1 MARADG
7 LSSQPVD
14 NLAHAVVGAALG
26 RAVAGRNVPAA
37 GWIGAVAAN
46 APDWSELFLGFRPF
60 RGSLGYYTLHRGITH
75 SFIGAAIESAAIT
88 GVLWGLFALLRR
100 RIGAVSLL
108 TLAALVT
115 LTVWSHVYMDWQ
127 GSYGLRPWLPWSDQW
142 YYADW
147 VAIVDPLFWVV
158 PLIGLAWGAERH
170 WMALTPVLLVAGL
183 VFWAEIIWRP
193 DVTAPWLRAVS
204 IALVAVGAVGWARH
218 WFGVAGRRAAA
229 AWSLAVLTAYAGSQ
243 ALASGPAKTAVHR
256 EAAARFGP
264 GAAWAAL
271 TSVGT
276 PFRWQAIYASRD
288 SVAGPTWTVPRHL
301 DDGRVQTALRQTE
314 AGRAMGGF
322 ARFLAAEVDST
333 PFGVVVRLRDVRYAR
348 TATSG
353 WGVVTV
359 PLPIGGGSR

>member
-1 MARADG
+1 M
-7 LSSQPVD
+7 D

-26 RAVAGRNVPAA
+26 RAVAGRKVPAA

-46 APDWSELFLGFRPF
+46 APDWTEPLLGFRPF

-75 SFIGAAIESAAIT
+75 SFIGAAVESAAIT
-88 GVLWGLFALLRR
+88 GVVWGLFVLLRR
-100 RIGAVSLL
+100 RIGTVSLF
-108 TLAALVT
+108 TLGALVT

-127 GSYGLRPWLPWSDQW
+127 GSYGLRPWLPWSGRW

-158 PLIGLAWGAERH
+158 PLVGLAWGAERH
-170 WMALTPVLLVAGL
+170 WMALTPALLLAGFVL
-183 VFWAEIIWRP
+183 WAEFIWRP
-193 DVTAPWLRAVS
+193 NVPAPWMRAVS
-204 IALVAVGAVGWARH
+204 VALVVLGAVGWVRH

-229 AWSLAVLTAYAGSQ
+229 AWSLAVLAVYAGMQ
-243 ALASGPAKTAVHR
+243 AVASVPAKARVQHDAV
-256 EAAARFGP
+256 ARFGP
-264 GAAWAAL
+264 DASWAAL
-271 TSVGT
+271 TSVGR
-276 PFRWQAIYASRD
+276 PFQWEAMYASRD
-288 SVAGPTWTVPRHL
+288 SVAGPGWAVPRHL
-301 DDGRVQTALRQTE
+301 DDEHVQAALRQTA

-333 PFGVVVRLRDVRYAR
+333 PSLVVRLRDVRYAR

-359 PLPIGGGSR
+359 PVSMAGGSP